1 MSSLQKKSTSLM
13 FVEKIFNPLNI
24 KIVLKMSGSST
35 ITINFS
41 GITLD
46 FFSFRFDTF
55 YYAVFQRSFDP
66 FFVVSYYKKNGSG
79 LLGHTVKSYKSLECF
94 FLNTVHLSLGEPT
107 LSWLGT
113 EIIRLFYT

>member
-55 YYAVFQRSFDP
+55 ITLYFKEVLTHF
-66 FFVVSYYKKNGSG
+66 
-79 LLGHTVKSYKSLECF
+79 LL
-94 FLNTVHLSLGEPT
+94 
-107 LSWLGT
+107 
-113 EIIRLFYT
+113 